1 MDDKQFLTAYN
12 EVVLENMNSVLKQ
25 NFIFQTQL
33 KFVEGKDREIGEL
46 KEKLAKFQELENN
59 INLSKTESE
68 KRISDLISEVN
79 NLKHQLNNKEDEL
92 KKNSNSDADRHR
104 LQTAVN
110 NQMKDIATLKNQVSS
125 LEAQQKQKDASI
137 KEQQEYITKLEEMLP
152 KTKKKQLGITENQ
165 TTEEAT
171 ESVTT
176 NEELTKISSTGG
188 TF

>member
-1 MDDKQFLTAYN
+1 MDDKQFLSAYN
-12 EVVLENMNSVLKQ
+12 EVILENMNSVLKQ

-33 KFVEGKDREIGEL
+33 KFVEDKDKEIGEL
-46 KEKLAKFQELENN
+46 KEQLAKFQDLEKNN
-59 INLSKTESE
+59 NLSKSETE
-68 KRISDLISEVN
+68 KRMSDLQSEVN

-92 KKNSNSDADRHR
+92 KKNSNSDAERHR

-110 NQMKDIATLKNQVSS
+110 TQMKEIEALKNQVSS

>member
-46 KEKLAKFQELENN
+46 KEQLAKFQELENN

-110 NQMKDIATLKNQVSS
+110 TQMKEIEALKNQVSS

>member
-68 KRISDLISEVN
+68 KRISDLVSEVN